1 MTPLAQSLLA
11 EARRRAVDTNGQPDE
26 ILATEYAEFI
36 QDTGRVVDG
45 VSPGFLRLKP
55 RHDVKEPKPHR
66 PAIDELPDEK
76 GA

>member
-1 MTPLAQSLLA
+1 VNSLAQSLLA

-45 VSPGFLRLKP
+45 VTPGFLRLKP
-55 RHDVKEPKPHR
+55 RHEVR
-66 PAIDELPDEK
+66 PAKEYVKPIDALPGE
-76 GA
+76 GAK